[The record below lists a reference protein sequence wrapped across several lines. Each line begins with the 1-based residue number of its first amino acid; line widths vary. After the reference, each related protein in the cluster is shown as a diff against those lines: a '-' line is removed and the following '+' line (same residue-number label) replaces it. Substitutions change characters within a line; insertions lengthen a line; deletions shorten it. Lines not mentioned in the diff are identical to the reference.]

1 MTDAVKNIHAMAR
14 AAREALPHLA
24 RADTGQKLAA
34 LYSAGEMIKRNADE
48 IIAANEKDMAAGAEK
63 GLSKAM
69 LDRLMLNEARV
80 FAIAKGLADVAEL
93 PDPVGKILTE
103 WTQPNGLVF
112 QRISVPLGVI
122 GVIYES
128 RPNVTADAAAIAL
141 MAGNAVIL
149 RGGSESLHSSMAL
162 YKWLQFGLDHADLHP
177 GAIQLVQTRDRAAVG
192 AMLTAHGLI
201 DVIIPRGG
209 KSLVA
214 RVQEEAKVPV
224 FAHLDGLCHT
234 YIDGESDIDMARRV
248 TLNAKMRRTGICGAT
263 ETVLID
269 RACVDSHAKPVL
281 TALLDLGCAV
291 RAAPALEKIDPR
303 IVAASDADWTTEYLD
318 AIVSVAVVDGVD
330 GAIAHINT
338 YGSHHTDAIITSN
351 AQKAAH
357 FLREVDSA
365 IVLHNAST
373 QFADGGEF
381 GFGAEI
387 GISTGRMHARGPVG
401 VEQLTTYKYLVR
413 GDGTIRAG

>member
-1 MTDAVKNIHAMAR
+1 MTDTAIHIQHMAKNAR
-14 AAREALPHLA
+14 AALPQLA
-24 RADTGQKLAA
+24 RAQTGQKIAA
-34 LYSAGEMIKRNADE
+34 LISAAEMIRRNTAD
-48 IIAANEKDMAAGAEK
+48 IIAANAIDMAAATEK
-63 GLSKAM
+63 GLTKAM

-80 FAIAKGLADVAEL
+80 QSIAQGLDDVAQL

-103 WTQPNGLVF
+103 WTRPNGLTF
-112 QRISVPLGVI
+112 QRVAVPLGVI

-149 RGGSESLHSSMAL
+149 RGGSESLHSSQAL

-177 GAIQLVQTRDRAAVG
+177 GAIQLVQTTDRAAVG

-214 RVQEEAKVPV
+214 RVQDEAKVPV

-234 YIDGESDIDMARRV
+234 YVDAESDIDMARRI
-248 TLNAKMRRTGICGAT
+248 TMNAKLRRTGVCGAT
-263 ETVLID
+263 ETLLMD
-269 RACVDSHAKPVL
+269 RAAVSTHAKPIV
-281 TALLDLGCAV
+281 TALLDFGCEV
-291 RAAPALEKIDPR
+291 RAVPELKSIDPR
-303 IVAASDADWTTEYLD
+303 IVEATPEDWDTEYLD
-318 AIVSVAVVDGVD
+318 SIISVAIVEGVD
-330 GAIAHINT
+330 GAVAHINKH
-338 YGSHHTDAIITSN
+338 GSHHTDAIVTDN
-351 AQKAAH
+351 ADKATY
-357 FLREVDSA
+357 FTREVDSA

-387 GISTGRMHARGPVG
+387 GISTGRLHARGPVG
-401 VEQLTTYKYLVR
+401 VEQLTTYKYVVR
-413 GDGTIRAG
+413 GDGIIRAG

>member
-1 MTDAVKNIHAMAR
+1 MTDAMTLVQDMAKKAR
-14 AAREALPHLA
+14 AALPQLA
-24 RADTGQKLAA
+24 RAQTGQKCAA
-34 LYSAGEMIKRNADE
+34 LYAAGEMIKRHVDE
-48 IIAANEKDMAAGAEK
+48 ILAANATDMAAGAEK

-80 FAIAKGLADVAEL
+80 NAIAQGLHDVAGLA
-93 PDPVGKILTE
+93 DPVGKILSA
-103 WTQPNGLVF
+103 WTRPNGLTF
-112 QRISVPLGVI
+112 QRVAVPLGVI

-149 RGGSESLHSSMAL
+149 RGGSESLHSSQAL

-177 GAIQLVQTRDRAAVG
+177 GAIQLVGTTDRAAVG
-192 AMLTAHGLI
+192 AMLTAYGLI
-201 DVIIPRGG
+201 DVIVPRGG

-214 RVQEEAKVPV
+214 RVQAEAKVPV

-234 YIDGESDIDMARRV
+234 YIDADSDIDMARRV
-248 TLNAKMRRTGICGAT
+248 TMNAKLRRTGVCGAT
-263 ETVLID
+263 ETLLLD
-269 RACVDSHAKPVL
+269 RAAVETHAKPVL
-281 TALLDLGCAV
+281 TALLDFGCEV
-291 RAAPALEKIDPR
+291 RGVPELQSIDPR
-303 IVAASDADWTTEYLD
+303 IVAATAQDWDTEYLD
-318 AIVSVAVVDGVD
+318 SIISVAVVDGVD
-330 GAIAHINT
+330 GAVTHINQH
-338 YGSHHTDAIITSN
+338 GSHHTDAIVTDN
-351 AQKAAH
+351 ADTAAH

-401 VEQLTTYKYLVR
+401 VEQLTTYKYVVR